1 MIQKFTRPV
10 GLLQRGVCIED
21 LKKMSIDLDVLPDAE
36 REQRVNLAAA
46 YQLAEHFGWTM
57 MVWNHISARVPGSE
71 DQFLINPLGLMFD
84 EITASNLVKVD
95 LHGNKIAGV
104 GETSPAGFVIHGA
117 VHGARDGIDCV
128 MHAHTPEGIAVSC
141 LKEGLPQLTGET
153 AYFYNDIGYHDY
165 EGVSLDLDEQ
175 KRIAASLGDKNNLI
189 MKNHG
194 LITTGRSV
202 GEAFVR
208 MYWLIYCCKV
218 VTHLYGM
225 GKPFNALGDTL
236 AAKTAEQDHAE
247 SAPSVFEWPALR
259 RRLDRIAP
267 HYKT

>member
-1 MIQKFTRPV
+1 MDDMLNAPV
-10 GLLQRGVCIED
+10 D
-21 LKKMSIDLDVLPDAE
+21 LNAIPAAE
-36 REQRVNLAAA
+36 REQRINLAAA

-57 MVWNHISARVPGSE
+57 MVWNHISARVPDTE
-71 DQFLINPLGLMFD
+71 NQFLINPLGLMYD
-84 EITASNLVKVD
+84 EITATNLVKID
-95 LHGNKIAGV
+95 THGNKIAGL

-117 VHGARDGIDCV
+117 VHEVRHDIDCV

-165 EGVSLDLDEQ
+165 EGVSLDTDE
-175 KRIAASLGDKNNLI
+175 REHIAASLGDKNNLI
-189 MKNHG
+189 LKNHG

-208 MYWLIYCCKV
+208 MYWLIYCCKI
-218 VTHLYGM
+218 VTSLYAM
-225 GKPFNALGDTL
+225 GRPYHALGDAL
-236 AAKTAEQDHAE
+236 AAKTAEQDEAG
-247 SAPSVFEWPALR
+247 SAPAVFEWPALL

>member
-1 MIQKFTRPV
+1 MMNVMNT
-10 GLLQRGVCIED
+10 GLVD
-21 LKKMSIDLDVLPDAE
+21 LSEISVAE

-57 MVWNHISARVPGSE
+57 LVWNHISARVPGTH
-71 DQFLINPLGLMFD
+71 DQFLINPLGLMYD
-84 EITASNLVKVD
+84 EITASNLVKIDV
-95 LHGNKIAGV
+95 HGNKIAGP

-117 VHGARDGIDCV
+117 VHEARHDIDCV
-128 MHAHTPEGIAVSC
+128 LHAHTPEGVAVSC

-165 EGVSLDLDEQ
+165 EGVSLDLDER
-175 KRIAASLGDKNNLI
+175 KRIADTLGDRNNLI

-208 MYWLIYCCKV
+208 MYWLIYCCRI
-218 VTHLYGM
+218 VTNLYSM
-225 GKPFNALGDTL
+225 GKPFNTLGDAL
-236 AAKTAEQDHAE
+236 AAKTAEQDEAE
-247 SAPSVFEWPALR
+247 SAPSVFEWPALL